1 MNADLPAGASPYP
14 GLRPF
19 EAHEAHLF
27 FGRDEQIDELLRRLS
42 RHRFLAIVGTSGCG
56 KSSLVRAGLLPN
68 LRGGGM
74 AAAGSSWHIATLRP
88 GADPIGS
95 LAAALNALDVFGG
108 GADDE
113 GDLPATAFT
122 EAALRRGPLGLV
134 DVVRQLR
141 LAAGE
146 NLLVL
151 VDQFEEIFRFA
162 PVAGAKGRDDAA
174 AFVKLLLEAAG
185 QQEHRIFIVLTMRSD
200 FLGDCARLRGLPEAI
215 NEGQYLVPRLTRGQL
230 REAIEGPA
238 AVAGGAVSPTL
249 VQALLAEAADHD
261 LLPLLQHALMRTWTL
276 GQGAPVLDLPAYEAT
291 GGIAHALSRHADE
304 AYEELAPREQRMA
317 KRLFQRLTQGR
328 ASGRGTR
335 RPSRLSEIRDV
346 VDAPLEDVVR
356 IIGVFRRP
364 DRAFLMPP
372 EGVPLGPDST
382 IDISHESLMRQWV
395 RLREWTRE
403 EYESST
409 EYRRLSEAAA
419 LHADGKAGLWREP
432 ELDIALAW
440 KAEQRPTAAWATRY
454 QAGFEQ
460 AMAFLDESAARRRL
474 RRRSVAIALAAVA
487 FLIVGAV
494 AFLAGERGAQNSL
507 RVQLASSVAD
517 PATRA
522 LLLAELGDVAEP
534 DHLPLY
540 EAAAAAAIPLAV
552 FGGRAGEMPIG
563 SVFTDGGRRVATLS
577 RNGAIG
583 WRGADGRGPP
593 DDGAMRASEN
603 GGGRTGSLELRGMSA
618 THDGERIAAFTERT
632 IYLAATADGV
642 AMAIPVEGGSP
653 LTAMALAADG
663 SRIAGALLN
672 GSIRI
677 WDLAGSTSVLRDLTV
692 SGAEP
697 GGVDPVEHLH
707 FDAAGTV
714 LAIGTSTGVVRVLHV
729 DDSTRDA
736 APEAGGG
743 CDSAST
749 AATLTSLALS
759 PDGNWLACGYS
770 DNVVRVSNSRTPG
783 PPLLLPGHQA
793 PVLALAFNP
802 VSNSAGLTLATASED
817 GTARLWTLQGGGRPG
832 SAAPALAI
840 RGAPVVLSGHAGRIS
855 DIAFAADGGRVAT
868 TADDGVRVWRTRPL
882 EPLVLGE
889 HAGEGRGN
897 EIETVA
903 FSPDG
908 RFVVSASRDG
918 TARVWKIDGSGL
930 AVTLDRHTDWV
941 RGALFSP
948 ADPSTVVTIS
958 EDRTLLVWSLSAV
971 ATERQ
976 RLALKNRPLSLAF
989 SPDGTRVAVG
999 STASVEVL
1007 RLADLK
1013 VETALPDGP
1022 DRWVFDVA
1030 FSDDGSRVAAA
1041 RDRTAAVWRPS
1052 AGGEPT
1058 TVGGEDAARVLAVAF
1073 SPDGS
1078 RLATGSAGNT
1088 ARIWTLPEAAPEPWE
1103 VRHGAEVNDVA
1114 LGTDAAR
1121 DRRWLLTASSDRTV
1135 RLTDAGTGREVL
1147 SFEHPAAVRA
1157 ARFDPAGGRIVTGA
1171 DDGVIRLW
1179 RHDLGRLVAV
1189 LREATTACLAPSER
1203 VAFLGESPSRAEA
1216 EHGACERRSG
1226 REGP

>member
-1 MNADLPAGASPYP
+1 MTRDLAAGSSPYP

-19 EAHEAHLF
+19 EPDEAHLF

-56 KSSLVRAGLLPN
+56 KSSLVKAGLLPN

-74 AAAGSSWHIATLRP
+74 TAAGSSWHVATLRP

-108 GADDE
+108 GVEAE
-113 GDLPATAFT
+113 ADLPATAFT

-134 DVVRQLR
+134 DVVRHCR
-141 LAAGE
+141 LAPGE

-162 PVAGAKGRDDAA
+162 PLSGAKGRDDAA

-215 NEGQYLVPRLTRGQL
+215 NDGQYLVPRLTRGQL

-238 AVAGGAVSPTL
+238 AVAGAAVSPPL
-249 VQALLAEAADHD
+249 VQALLNEAADQD

-276 GQGAPVLDLPAYEAT
+276 ARGAAVLDLPAYEAT
-291 GGIAHALSRHADE
+291 GGVAHALSRHADE
-304 AYEELAPREQRMA
+304 AYEELAPGEQRIA
-317 KRLFQRLTQGR
+317 KRLFQRLTHGR

-335 RPSRLSEIRDV
+335 HPSRLGVIRDV
-346 VDAPLEDVVR
+346 VGAPLDDVVR
-356 IIGVFRRP
+356 IIDVFRRP
-364 DRAFLMPP
+364 ERAFLMPP
-372 EGVPLGPDST
+372 DGVPLGPDST
-382 IDISHESLMRQWV
+382 IDISHESLMRQWI

-403 EYESST
+403 EYESAT

-419 LHADGKAGLWREP
+419 LHAAGKAGLWREP

-440 KAEQRPTAAWATRY
+440 RAEQQPTAAWASRY
-454 QAGFEQ
+454 QTAFEQ
-460 AMAFLDESAARRRL
+460 AMAFLDESAAQRRL
-474 RRRSVAIALAAVA
+474 RQRIVKVALVGAAVA
-487 FLIVGAV
+487 IVVFV

-507 RVQLASSVAD
+507 RVQLASSVPD
-517 PATRA
+517 PAARA
-522 LLLAELGDVAEP
+522 LLLAELGEVAEP
-534 DHLPLY
+534 EHLPLY

-552 FGGRAGEMPIG
+552 FDGRAGETLIG
-563 SVFTDGGRRVATLS
+563 SVFIDAGRVATVS
-577 RNGAIG
+577 RSGAIS
-583 WRGADGRGPP
+583 WRRADGRGHA
-593 DDGAMRASEN
+593 DEGAMRAGEN
-603 GGGRTGSLELRGMSA
+603 GGGRTGRLELRGMAA

-632 IYLAATADGV
+632 IYLATAADGV
-642 AMAIPVEGGSP
+642 AEPIPVEGSSP

-663 SRIAGALLN
+663 SRLAGALLD

-677 WDLAGSTSVLRDLTV
+677 WDLAGAAPAARDLTGSV
-692 SGAEP
+692 PGAAPE
-697 GGVDPVEHLH
+697 GVDPVEHLQ
-707 FDAAGTV
+707 FDTAGSV
-714 LAIGTSTGVVRVLHV
+714 LAIGTSSGVVRVLNV
-729 DDSTRDA
+729 SDSSGET
-736 APEAGGG
+736 AGAG

-749 AATLTSLALS
+749 GATLTSLALS

-770 DNVVRVSNSRTPG
+770 DNVVRVSNSRAPG

-793 PVLALAFNP
+793 PVLAVAFSP
-802 VSNSAGLTLATASED
+802 DSKGARLTLATASED
-817 GTARLWTLQGGGRPG
+817 GTARLWTVQSGGNTG
-832 SAAPALAI
+832 SAAPGLAI
-840 RGAPVVLSGHAGRIS
+840 RGAPVILSGHAGRIS
-855 DIAFAADGGRVAT
+855 DIAFAADGRQVAT

-882 EPLVLGE
+882 EPLVLGA
-889 HAGEGRGN
+889 HEGDGRENG
-897 EIETVA
+897 IETVA

-908 RFVVSASRDG
+908 RLVVSASRDG
-918 TARVWKIDGSGL
+918 TARVWKIDGSGM
-930 AVTLDRHTDWV
+930 AVEIEGHTDWV

-948 ADPSTVVTIS
+948 KDPSTLATIS
-958 EDRTLLVWSLSAV
+958 EDRTLCVWSLSDGA
-971 ATERQ
+971 
-976 RLALKNRPLSLAF
+976 KNCRRVVLTSRPLALAF
-989 SPDGTRVAVG
+989 SPDGTRIAVG
-999 STASVEVL
+999 STDDVKVL
-1007 RLADLK
+1007 ALADLQ
-1013 VETALPDGP
+1013 VQAALANGP
-1022 DRWVFDVA
+1022 DRWVFDLA
-1030 FSDDGSRVAAA
+1030 FSEDGTQVAAA

-1052 AGGEPT
+1052 GGEPL
-1058 TVGGEDAARVLAVAF
+1058 TVAGGDSARVLAVAF

-1078 RLATGSAGNT
+1078 SLATGSAGNT
-1088 ARIWTLPEAAPEPWE
+1088 ARVWTLPEGAPEPWE

-1114 LGTDAAR
+1114 LGIDPAR
-1121 DRRWLLTASSDRTV
+1121 DRHWLLTASSDRTA
-1135 RLTDAGTGREVL
+1135 RLTDARTGREVL
-1147 SFEHPAAVRA
+1147 SFEHPGAVRA

-1179 RHDLGRLVAV
+1179 RHDLDRLVAV

-1216 EHGACERRSG
+1216 EHRACERRSG
-1226 REGP
+1226 RDGP